1 MAAYFP
7 SFCCFSVFA
16 AIKEIGMCN
25 IFLMFHYLLLCKKT
39 FTDIQM
45 IIFYYR
51 NAHYLVYHSKKT
63 RPDGEKITAFLKSAT
78 PNQPRSVK

>member
-1 MAAYFP
+1 MAAYFS

-16 AIKEIGMCN
+16 AIRKN
-25 IFLMFHYLLLCKKT
+25 WYVQHIFDVNSILCFVKKT

-45 IIFYYR
+45 IIFWYR
-51 NAHYLVYHSKKT
+51 NAHQLVYYSEKT

-78 PNQPRSVK
+78 PN